1 MMVLKQ
7 FKKGSTMV
15 VLKTFHNDGTNN
27 VPQSVMA
34 LKKFYHD
41 VVKLL
46 KTGSTMM
53 VRKQLKKSLIN
64 SVSFIHILKFVK
76 FDRV

>member
-7 FKKGSTMV
+7 FKKGSTMM
-15 VLKTFHNDGTNN
+15 VLKTFHNDGTKN
-27 VPQSVMA
+27 VPQSAMA
-34 LKKFYHD
+34 LKSLYHD
-41 VVKLL
+41 LLKLL

-53 VRKQLKKSLIN
+53 VLKQFKKSLIN
-64 SVSFIHILKFVK
+64 SVSFIHSFKFVK

>member
-7 FKKGSTMV
+7 FKKGLTMM
-15 VLKTFHNDGTNN
+15 VLKIFHSDGTSN

-41 VVKLL
+41 VLKLL

-53 VRKQLKKSLIN
+53 VLKQFKKSLIN
-64 SVSFIHILKFVK
+64 SVSFIHSLKFFK

>member
-1 MMVLKQ
+1 MMILKQ
-7 FKKGSTMV
+7 FKKGSTMM
-15 VLKTFHNDGTNN
+15 VLKTFHNDGTKN

-41 VVKLL
+41 VLKLL

-53 VRKQLKKSLIN
+53 ELKQFKKSLIN
-64 SVSFIHILKFVK
+64 FVSFIHSLKFVK